1 MECTYACVTEQSRC
15 PVFVYISHILCMYV
29 CMYASYSI
37 CMYVCMYAS
46 MLVYKCRTII
56 VQWFPVLINVAKMS
70 HVRISFCGI
79 HY

>member
-1 MECTYACVTEQSRC
+1 MSSICVHKPHT
-15 PVFVYISHILCMYV
+15 LYV
-29 CMYASYSI
+29 

-70 HVRISFCGI
+70 HVRISFCRI